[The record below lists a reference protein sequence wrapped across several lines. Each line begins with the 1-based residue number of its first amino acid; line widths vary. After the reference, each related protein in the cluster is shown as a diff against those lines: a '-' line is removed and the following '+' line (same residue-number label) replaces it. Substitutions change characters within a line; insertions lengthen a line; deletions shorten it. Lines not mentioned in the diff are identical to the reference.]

1 MNNSERLRL
10 LNAYLNILFDACRK
24 HQYERVRML
33 LDGAIYDAE
42 QSAYLDQRL
51 IWIISELSDHYASHN
66 LSAEAQSTLELIRTL
81 KQKIGSSDHSK
92 DTWFQE
98 TALTQMMSMI
108 QTSKSDSHHNLFS
121 AVKLHF
127 CDLFRLGIQA
137 SRPGHASA

>member
-51 IWIISELSDHYASHN
+51 IWIINELSDHYASQN
-66 LSAEAQSTLELIRTL
+66 LSAEAQSMLELIRTL
-81 KQKIGSSDHSK
+81 KRKIGSSDHSK

-98 TALTQMMSMI
+98 TALTQMMM
-108 QTSKSDSHHNLFS
+108 QPSKSDSHYNLFP
-121 AVKLHF
+121 AVKLHL
-127 CDLFRLGIQA
+127 CDLFRVRIKAG
-137 SRPGHASA
+137 RPSHASA